1 MSTVYT
7 NADRKKN
14 ETNPSGRN
22 TIAKKDGG
30 IEAPKNV
37 ISTEAGARAVIQRI
51 ARAHNKRV
59 FTYERIQGLIDGNP
73 PYNPARM
80 RQAGVNDM
88 TNVNWKDAAA
98 IFKSYTLAFWSLFND
113 VRFIADFVISLA
125 DDKGLNA
132 YWSQVISEEWD
143 SMMKMWPGFKKEME
157 FHQGELVKI
166 GLNAIVFFDEHNWQ
180 FKPINFKKV
189 YIPDETP
196 NNIDDIS
203 CFAVERTFTA
213 QFLYQTWEK
222 FKDSKDKEWNAKA
235 LEKILFETAN
245 TSDANRSFQLTG
257 FDDMQQRIRNNDIQF
272 EELYNDQLH
281 FVSVFQKEYDGK
293 ISHIMIHIDIATEE
307 CPYFVSKQ
315 YDQMSQCVHFFTLE
329 PGEEYLHGA
338 KGLGQA
344 VYSAIEATTRLEC
357 SLIDQATRA
366 GSLIMKSGAT
376 RGTDARVIKF
386 IHGGVI
392 DVGEAE
398 IQQNQLGSNING
410 SISVAQYF
418 KQKIFANNN
427 MSGLDPQAPDRERST
442 RQVQMQATKEARVQK
457 NTVSHYYDQLDG
469 FFSEVVRKQL
479 NCKSGQAGYE
489 YVKLW
494 KESCIERD
502 VPEEIFDM
510 MKDNLSPNGLPR
522 YFKVFA
528 SRASGS
534 GSQIADQTEVQSCMS
549 ILPTLGERGRKAV
562 LQDYITA
569 YRGYRYV
576 SRYFPPE
583 DQQQEPVADDTIA
596 SLENNQLSDGKQVV
610 VSPDNNH
617 AVHSPAHIRML
628 NEAMQEYTQ
637 TPEPPFELLDK
648 VDKIFAAG
656 GPHLTRHLMYLSQDP
671 TRQSLME
678 QLRAQWAILANFG
691 DMIKNNAQRAR
702 QAQQDQMQRQSQA
715 VDKVQGEL
723 QVKQMKTEGEL
734 SIKADK
740 MAADVQM
747 GRERDQNKFL
757 LSRQAL
763 THKSWIDSMVAQN
776 KLAKEAREDLGLNN
790 NEV

>member
-1 MSTVYT
+1 MSIY
-7 NADRKKN
+7 DDKKKN
-14 ETNPSGRN
+14 DANPTGRN
-22 TIAKKDGG
+22 TLAQKDGS
-30 IEAPKNV
+30 IKAPDNV
-37 ISTEAGARAVIQRI
+37 ISSEAGARSMVNRI

-98 IFKSYTLAFWSLFND
+98 IFKAYTLTFWSLFND
-113 VRFIADFVISLA
+113 VRFIAEFIVTLA
-125 DDKGLNA
+125 EDKGQNSF
-132 YWSQVISEEWD
+132 WGQVLSEEWD
-143 SMMKMWPGFKKEME
+143 RIMKMWPGFKKEME

-166 GLNAIVFFDEHNWQ
+166 GLNTVVFFDEHDWF

-189 YIPDETP
+189 YIPDETL
-196 NNIDDIS
+196 NNIEDIS

-222 FKDSKDKEWNAKA
+222 FKDSDKKEWNAKA
-235 LEKILFETAN
+235 LEKILFQTAN
-245 TSDANRSFQLTG
+245 ISDSQKTSLNGFEDIQRS
-257 FDDMQQRIRNNDIQF
+257 IRNNDIQF
-272 EELYNDQLH
+272 EELYNDQIH
-281 FVSVFQKEYDGK
+281 FVSIFQKEYDGK
-293 ISHIMIHIDIATEE
+293 VTHLMIHNSIATDE
-307 CPYFVSKQ
+307 CPYYVDRQ
-315 YDQMSQCVHFFTLE
+315 YERMSECVHFFTLE

-398 IQQNQLGSNING
+398 IQQNQLGSNIAG
-410 SISVAQYF
+410 SINVAQYF

-457 NTVSHYYDQLDG
+457 NTVSHYYDQIDP
-469 FFSEVVRKQL
+469 FFSEIVRKQL
-479 NCKSGQAGYE
+479 NCKAGKPGYP
-489 YVKLW
+489 YVKMW
-494 KESCIERD
+494 KENCIQRG
-502 VPEEIFDM
+502 VPEQVFEVLK
-510 MKDNLSPNGLPR
+510 KDLSPNGLPK
-522 YFKVFA
+522 YIQVFA

-534 GSQIADQTEVQSCMS
+534 GSQIADQTEAQSMMT
-549 ILPTLGERGRKAV
+549 ILPTTGERGRKKI
-562 LQDYITA
+562 LQDFVTA
-569 YRGYRYV
+569 FRGFRYV
-576 SRYFPPE
+576 DRYLPPE

-596 SLENNQLSDGKQVV
+596 SLENNQLSKGDQVV

-617 AVHSPAHIRML
+617 AVHAPAHIRML

-648 VDKIFAAG
+648 VDHIFASG

-671 TRQSLME
+671 TRRSLME

-702 QAQQDQMQRQSQA
+702 QARVDQMQNQQQQ
-715 VDKVQGEL
+715 VDKTQGEL

-734 SIKADK
+734 AIKVDK
-740 MAADVQM
+740 MRADVQRD
-747 GRERDQNKFL
+747 RERDQNKFL

-763 THKSWIDSMVAQN
+763 TNKTWIDGMIAAN
-776 KLAKEAREDLGLNN
+776 KLAEKAREDTGLNG